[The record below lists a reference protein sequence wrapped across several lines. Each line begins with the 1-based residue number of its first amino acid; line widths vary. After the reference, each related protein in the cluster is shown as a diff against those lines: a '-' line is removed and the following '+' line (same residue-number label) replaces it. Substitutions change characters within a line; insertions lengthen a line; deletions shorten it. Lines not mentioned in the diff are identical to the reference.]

1 MKPALRKVQV
11 IPSRESGNKLPVS
24 PAGRVDILLH
34 RLAEECAKQIEFK
47 FNMPGI
53 WNALKPIADEK
64 VKEYEGMG
72 PVEFAR
78 HIGFLKSPKRRR
90 RIA

>member
-1 MKPALRKVQV
+1 LKPARRKVDV
-11 IPSRESGNKLPVS
+11 IPSPQ
-24 PAGRVDILLH
+24 GRVDILLY
-34 RLAEECAKQIEFK
+34 RLAEHSAKLLEDRFR
-47 FNMPGI
+47 MPGI
-53 WNALKPIADEK
+53 WDNFVKPIAEEK

-78 HIGFLKSPKRRR
+78 AVGFLKPERKRR

>member
-1 MKPALRKVQV
+1 MKPAVQKLEV
-11 IPSRESGNKLPVS
+11 IPSPV
-24 PAGRVDILLH
+24 GRVDILLF
-34 RLAEECAKQIEFK
+34 RLAEATSRALELK
-47 FNMPGI
+47 FRMPGI
-53 WNALKPIADEK
+53 WDGFVKPIATEK

-78 HIGFLKSPKRRR
+78 AIGFLKSPKKRR

>member
-1 MKPALRKVQV
+1 MKPARRNVEV
-11 IPSRESGNKLPVS
+11 IPSPV
-24 PAGRVDILLH
+24 GRVDILLF
-34 RLAEECAKQIEFK
+34 RLAEATSKALESRFH
-47 FNMPGI
+47 MPGI
-53 WNALKPIADEK
+53 WDGFVKPIAQEK

-78 HIGFLKSPKRRR
+78 AIGFLKPERKRK

>member
-1 MKPALRKVQV
+1 MNPVLRNVAV
-11 IPSRESGNKLPVS
+11 MPS
-24 PAGRVDILLH
+24 PAGRIDMLLF
-34 RLAEECAKQIEFK
+34 RLAEASAKALESRFK
-47 FNMPGI
+47 MPNI
-53 WNALKPIADEK
+53 WEGFVKPIAEEK

-78 HIGFLKSPKRRR
+78 AIGFLKPQRKRK

>member
-1 MKPALRKVQV
+1 
-11 IPSRESGNKLPVS
+11 
-24 PAGRVDILLH
+24 
-34 RLAEECAKQIEFK
+34 
-47 FNMPGI
+47 MPNVWEGFD
-53 WNALKPIADEK
+53 KPIAEEK

-78 HIGFLKSPKRRR
+78 AIGFLKPERKRK